1 MFQEACTRKV
11 RAVLFIEANTPK
23 MTQRSL
29 TEEWINKSGMTE
41 DVELH
46 RTESESTAVHVTW
59 ANVRP
64 IIE

>member
-1 MFQEACTRKV
+1 
-11 RAVLFIEANTPK
+11 

-46 RTESESTAVHVTW
+46 RTESESTSVHVTW